1 MSCIILGLCYS
12 IKSSTL
18 STSWLLF
25 FSFLT
30 GLFLF
35 VHVTVFNIYV
45 LVYLIRVIKFI
56 IIWQA
61 PRPGKWIRYWLVGIA
76 RLCARDDISLR
87 AKQVDESFLWQN
99 VFRDSKNFFSDFSV
113 GMKLETRK
121 PNAPSLL
128 PSLLHVTTILVV
140 LYIHT
145 YIFINPLSEGQYTG
159 C

>member
-1 MSCIILGLCYS
+1 MNSILAGRDCP
-12 IKSSTL
+12 
-18 STSWLLF
+18 F
-25 FSFLT
+25 
-30 GLFLF
+30 G
-35 VHVTVFNIYV
+35 
-45 LVYLIRVIKFI
+45 
-56 IIWQA
+56 
-61 PRPGKWIRYWLVGIA
+61 
-76 RLCARDDISLR
+76 ARDDISLR
-87 AKQVDESFLWQN
+87 AKQVHESFLWQN

-145 YIFINPLSEGQYTG
+145 YIFINPLSEGHYTG